1 MVIVLWSFRT
11 TTRQPPA
18 RSGWASASVAAV
30 AIKKIEENLHVGNL
44 HVGNLHVGN
53 LHVERQRRENQR
65 EENLDG
71 DAVNVYIFYSVQ

>member
-44 HVGNLHVGN
+44 HV
-53 LHVERQRRENQR
+53 ERQRRENQR